1 MALISSLVIIRALSV
16 AHITLAFFF
25 LTAPKLIAE
34 QNLVVILGA
43 SMRLPQPS
51 GFDSPSD
58 ATAFVAII
66 LAFLGL
72 SDFTAASIRDELA
85 LSYWS
90 SQLPVRLFFL
100 FFVTGYT
107 YLFKRGPETFGEAIK
122 HTSGPADGLKNS
134 LVFTWGFME
143 VTTWFWI
150 YTSMRDEIRQLSNRQ
165 AEKDRDK
172 NA

>member
-1 MALISSLVIIRALSV
+1 MTRVRRKGVEVEKIVQEIPYFEYKVGAYESSFAPS
-16 AHITLAFFF
+16 ASCTLDA
-25 LTAPKLIAE
+25 
-34 QNLVVILGA
+34 
-43 SMRLPQPS
+43 
-51 GFDSPSD
+51 PSD